1 MRKFRFWW
9 LAIILI
15 LVAGIAV
22 SNGIIYQRD
31 LQVKKDYDKEIEFFK
46 DVISIV
52 QEDYVDPQSIDPK
65 KLIYG
70 ALEGMVSQLD
80 PYSQF
85 LEPDDFKDI
94 KVETKGEFGGLGI
107 EITIKDGLLTIVAPI
122 DGTPAAK
129 AGIMPGDRVVKIDGK
144 PTKEIKLQDA
154 VKKLRGRPGSIV
166 KITVLR
172 EDEKRLIDFAI
183 ARAVIKV
190 ESVKNVKIIDEGYKI
205 GYIKLVEFQERTP
218 ADLETALAKLKSEG
232 MQALVLDLRN
242 NPGGLLETAIGVAEK
257 FIPKGQLIVSTKG
270 AISAQNMVFKS
281 NGNNL
286 YTVVPM
292 VVLVNKG
299 SASASEIVAGA
310 IQDYRRGL
318 ILGTNTFGKGSV
330 QTVIPLVDGSALR
343 LTTARYYTPKNK
355 MIPHDGIKPDVVVEK
370 EELTQK
376 KENAGEIFQDMED
389 QKQEIKK
396 DVYDNQLYRAVD
408 LLKGIKIYKGFLE
421 EAASE
426 NAKPKKATE

>member
-9 LAIILI
+9 LAVILI
-15 LVAGIAV
+15 LVAGVAA
-22 SNGIIYQRD
+22 SNGIYFRD
-31 LQVKKDYDKEIEFFK
+31 NADKKDYEKEMGLFK
-46 DVISIV
+46 EVLSIV
-52 QEDYVDPQSIDPK
+52 QEDYVDPH

-107 EITIKDGLLTIVAPI
+107 EIAIKDGLLTIVAPL

-129 AGIMPGDRVVKIDGK
+129 AGIMPGDRIVKIEGI
-144 PTKEIKLQDA
+144 PTKKIKLEDA
-154 VKKLRGRPGSIV
+154 VKKLRGRPGSIA

-172 EDEKRLIDFAI
+172 EDEKRLIDFAVV
-183 ARAVIKV
+183 RAIIKI
-190 ESVKNVKIIDEGYKI
+190 ESVKEARILDKEYKI

-218 ADLETALAKLKSEG
+218 QDLEAALAKLKSAG
-232 MQALVLDLRN
+232 MQALILDLRN
-242 NPGGLLETAIGVAEK
+242 NPGGLLEAAIGVAEK
-257 FIPKGQLIVSTKG
+257 FIPKGQLIASTKG
-270 AISAQNMVFKS
+270 AITPQDMVFKS

-286 YTVVPM
+286 YTGIPM
-292 VVLVNKG
+292 IVLVNRG

-330 QTVIPLVDGSALR
+330 QTLIPLADGSALR
-343 LTTARYYTPKNK
+343 LTTARYYTPKNRV
-355 MIPHDGIKPDVVVEK
+355 IPHDGIRPDVVVEH
-370 EELTQK
+370 EAQRDT
-376 KENAGEIFQDMED
+376 
-389 QKQEIKK
+389 
-396 DVYDNQLYRAVD
+396 YDDQLYRAVD
-408 LLKGIKIYKGFLE
+408 LLKGIKVYKGFLE
-421 EAASE
+421 EAVSE
-426 NAKPKKATE
+426 NAKSKKASE